1 MWPDRLPWFD
11 WIVKRSLQ
19 ACEDADAVVSGI
31 MSVWANSL
39 AEKLKVPWFIGL
51 LQPCTPT
58 RAYPAL
64 PFMPYVPS
72 TLGGLNRLTHR
83 ITERL
88 FYETVLRM
96 ENRSRVEVLGLPAAM
111 NTQPLAG
118 FYKRRAAVLYAYS
131 PTLSPKPCDW
141 PEWHHVTGYWF
152 LEGASN
158 WTPPA
163 GLVEFLSKGAPPV
176 CVGFGSMRDRN
187 PERLTSI
194 VVEALGRT
202 GQRGILLSGWGGLT
216 NSHLPDTIFPIESVP
231 HDWLYPRVA
240 AVVHHGGAGTV
251 GAVLRA
257 GVPSVAVPWRRDH
270 PFFAACAYR
279 LGSSARPIPKKQ
291 LSAARLAAAI
301 EVAVHDPQIR
311 ARASAIASQV
321 VNENGVG
328 RAVKIIEETVRS
340 RLCHR

>member
-1 MWPDRLPWFD
+1 
-11 WIVKRSLQ
+11 
-19 ACEDADAVVSGI
+19 
-31 MSVWANSL
+31 
-39 AEKLKVPWFIGL
+39 
-51 LQPCTPT
+51 
-58 RAYPAL
+58 
-64 PFMPYVPS
+64 
-72 TLGGLNRLTHR
+72 
-83 ITERL
+83 
-88 FYETVLRM
+88 
-96 ENRSRVEVLGLPAAM
+96 
-111 NTQPLAG
+111 
-118 FYKRRAAVLYAYS
+118 
-131 PTLSPKPCDW
+131 
-141 PEWHHVTGYWF
+141 
-152 LEGASN
+152 
-158 WTPPA
+158 
-163 GLVEFLSKGAPPV
+163 
-176 CVGFGSMRDRN
+176 MRDRN

-202 GQRGILLSGWGGLT
+202 GQRGILLSGWGGLM

-231 HDWLYPRVA
+231 HDGFIRVWPPWFITA
-240 AVVHHGGAGTV
+240 E
-251 GAVLRA
+251 RA
-257 GVPSVAVPWRRDH
+257 LSGRFFARGVPSVAVPWRRDH